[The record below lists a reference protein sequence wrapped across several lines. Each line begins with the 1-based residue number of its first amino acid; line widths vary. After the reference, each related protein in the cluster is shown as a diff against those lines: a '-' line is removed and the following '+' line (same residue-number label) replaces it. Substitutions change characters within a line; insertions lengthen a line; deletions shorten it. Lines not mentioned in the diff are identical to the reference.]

1 MGGHLLQRRGLR
13 LRDRPWDVIGAVAL
27 GGAIGAAARYGI
39 GHAWPAGAGSFPWAT
54 FTINIAGCALI
65 GALMVLATELG
76 PAHRLVRPFA
86 GTGLLGGFTTFSAYA
101 VEIEILVDVGAAR
114 TALLYL
120 IATPVAA
127 VAAVW
132 LTTAL
137 TRGALRRRRVR

>member
-1 MGGHLLQRRGLR
+1 MGVHLLQRRGLR

-27 GGAIGAAARYGI
+27 GGAVGATARYGI
-39 GHAWPAGAGSFPWAT
+39 GHAWSTGVGAFPWTT
-54 FTINIAGCALI
+54 FTVNIAGCALI
-65 GALMVLATELG
+65 GVLMVLAADIWPG
-76 PAHRLVRPFA
+76 HRLVRPFA

-101 VEIEILVDVGAAR
+101 VETERLVSVGATR

-132 LTTAL
+132 LTSVL
-137 TRGALRRRRVR
+137 TRGALRKGMAR